1 MNDEQILLDDL
12 NAFEDFMENADV
24 EEIKKEHGLSSNNEF
39 KVGKFYDFYITSRT
53 KEQIK
58 LSCRTNGTACI
69 GNFTVYRYK
78 NGEFICEK
86 ADYLS
91 GLSYDDTYYHRIFDC
106 SNTKRVIISTV
117 DFFSTLSDDDLVK
130 LYKSKF
136 DFSILDTPKTTL
148 EVVQGEIVESAEQV
162 HNRICDNFA
171 IVEKTLYEIC
181 VDLKSIRDNK
191 HYKTLGYNT
200 FEDYCLENFNIKRSQ
215 ACKYI
220 AIATNLSSEF
230 VYSNKQIGV
239 NGLYCLSRLTDE
251 ERSEL
256 IQTTDIEHTPV
267 KQLEQKSREIKENRE
282 VQVKENDVV
291 STAIEPQQIKE
302 KEKDVPEVEKI
313 VDILSMFQYFNGDT
327 KEHHFWIYSNK
338 FQITKKEFILN
349 DLFSYYEYLSKFKKL
364 FDIDINSLT
373 NTEFDAL
380 DNVLSD
386 FLEVSKRFDSCVYD
400 LKQYLKEKKKEL
412 NKK

>member
-1 MNDEQILLDDL
+1 MNDERILLDDL

-39 KVGKFYDFYITSRT
+39 KVGKFYNYYLTSRT
-53 KEQIK
+53 KKQIK
-58 LSCRTNGTACI
+58 LSCSDNCNSCV
-69 GNFTVYRYK
+69 GNYNVLKYK
-78 NGEFICEK
+78 DSEFICAN

-200 FEDYCLENFNIKRSQ
+200 FEDYCLENFNITRR
-215 ACKYI
+215 
-220 AIATNLSSEF
+220 T
-230 VYSNKQIGV
+230 
-239 NGLYCLSRLTDE
+239 R
-251 ERSEL
+251 
-256 IQTTDIEHTPV
+256 
-267 KQLEQKSREIKENRE
+267 
-282 VQVKENDVV
+282 
-291 STAIEPQQIKE
+291 
-302 KEKDVPEVEKI
+302 
-313 VDILSMFQYFNGDT
+313 
-327 KEHHFWIYSNK
+327 
-338 FQITKKEFILN
+338 
-349 DLFSYYEYLSKFKKL
+349 
-364 FDIDINSLT
+364 
-373 NTEFDAL
+373 
-380 DNVLSD
+380 
-386 FLEVSKRFDSCVYD
+386 
-400 LKQYLKEKKKEL
+400 
-412 NKK
+412 

>member
-24 EEIKKEHGLSSNNEF
+24 EEIKKEQYPPFELGSYGNSKIVKVTFDSVYVTSKHMAGGVSSIPFDLFSDDYGQYIIAYDNMVRYSGLDISSLPLE
-39 KVGKFYDFYITSRT
+39 
-53 KEQIK
+53 
-58 LSCRTNGTACI
+58 C
-69 GNFTVYRYK
+69 VYRLENAYRLRFYK
-78 NGEFICEK
+78 T
-86 ADYLS
+86 YL
-91 GLSYDDTYYHRIFDC
+91 
-106 SNTKRVIISTV
+106 NPVV
-117 DFFSTLSDDDLVK
+117 
-130 LYKSKF
+130 
-136 DFSILDTPKTTL
+136 
-148 EVVQGEIVESAEQV
+148 EVVQCEIVESAEQV

-267 KQLEQKSREIKENRE
+267 KQLEQKSREIKENRKNDDDSFSD
-282 VQVKENDVV
+282 VPVSTSKENQFISMYGKKMNALLKYMKETYNWLFGVNGV
-291 STAIEPQQIKE
+291 SYKSFLGT
-302 KEKDVPEVEKI
+302 EKDMPCYDYGTDNIELILKVLPIFCQALKDTANGLIEKDSKVDYIKSILVDGVEFDKEVE
-313 VDILSMFQYFNGDT
+313 
-327 KEHHFWIYSNK
+327 
-338 FQITKKEFILN
+338 
-349 DLFSYYEYLSKFKKL
+349 
-364 FDIDINSLT
+364 
-373 NTEFDAL
+373 
-380 DNVLSD
+380 DNA
-386 FLEVSKRFDSCVYD
+386 
-400 LKQYLKEKKKEL
+400 
-412 NKK
+412 

>member
-200 FEDYCLENFNIKRSQ
+200 FEDYCLENFNIKRRQ
-215 ACKYI
+215 AYNYI
-220 AIATNLSSEF
+220 SIAENLSSDF
-230 VYSNKQIGV
+230 VQSTAQIGV
-239 NGLYCLSRLTDE
+239 QKLYCLSRLTDE

-256 IQTTDIEHTPV
+256 IQTTDIENTPV

-327 KEHHFWIYSNK
+327 KEPHFWIYSNK

>member
-58 LSCRTNGTACI
+58 LSCRTNGTARI

-400 LKQYLKEKKKEL
+400 LKQYLKEKKKS
-412 NKK
+412 

>member
-39 KVGKFYDFYITSRT
+39 KVGKFYNYYLTSRT
-53 KEQIK
+53 EKQIK
-58 LSCRTNGTACI
+58 LSCSDNCNSCV
-69 GNFTVYRYK
+69 GNYNVLKYK
-78 NGEFICEK
+78 DSEFICAN

-171 IVEKTLYEIC
+171 IVERTLYEIC